1 MEYISEEKN
10 ENDNEIVNEE
20 SHEEEEVEEEEEKE
34 AFLTLISDK
43 NEEEDEDEDKKSGKG
58 LSNYKL
64 KFSRESIHNSNN
76 NIVNKNAS
84 KKRFRFERLSTINL
98 KRTEK
103 KNYTILFQNSASL
116 NNENINYPLEDLKP
130 VPIIISSVKELI
142 YLYITE
148 DERDFLLK
156 KLDTNNYYAIREEE
170 IKNPLKIFLPLYYQ
184 KLFKNQGC
192 LGKRLQISLSE
203 KMKDIKP
210 NFTIA
215 IEMDEKFKN
224 NEIVKEQSS
233 KFKMI
238 KKDILKHLD
247 KNKVGIITYDP
258 FSKIKI
264 RENNKKGKDPL
275 PKWAVSLKKQFV
287 DDISESESDNLSN
300 NNNDNLEDDEGK
312 FNVKFYRR
320 LSISKNNINENEK
333 LKNEEEENKK
343 IEKIFN
349 NSFNSAEDEDEEHKN
364 DLPYKNYIKKLF
376 YPKLNDFTKNIIED
390 CLRNEHTF
398 GKIDFEKFICLIEFF
413 IGLFSGIQVKYDID
427 ELGFLNMDFYASEKI
442 YMNMAEIF
450 HYQVQFRIRDISY
463 HENEEEHKKP
473 NLIELNTK
481 QYHEYDLNKIEY
493 FPPSTSFIGELS
505 NKFRRYGVNDN
516 YHLCN
521 ECEKY
526 FSKNKIEKF
535 PCNSSVF
542 RFIDKTRLLIM
553 TLQGIIDINYLEKK
567 ITMGNDEENDD
578 DEKQNK
584 IFKATMILR
593 NEELI
598 DEIKDLFVFKSY
610 LNPIPTSK
618 SRRLNNI
625 FRNAFGE
632 AIGYYYIW
640 ISHYLSWILFPSI
653 IGLLLEIILF
663 IFNCNNIY
671 YYIYIPFLVL
681 IIIWGFYYTR
691 DWDYFQKFYNHIW
704 GIDSFQAEITN
715 LYDDN
720 YSQVSYVIF
729 LGIKIPII
737 DKCYS
742 LVINCISIILVF
754 CSSLFIMSV
763 NVGIFQ
769 LHKKNFFLNTYLN
782 RFSTYIGLSSL
793 SRYTLP
799 IIIYIIREIF
809 SVIFYKF
816 SETLANLEKP
826 TDKEE
831 YEEIVT
837 KKRLTLEFV
846 NYNFNLYYIAFYK
859 KFYNTCENNDCFLE
873 LRKQI
878 ILILISNIFSVIAQF
893 IYRIIYL
900 RKNKKNFE
908 IRIMQNFNKN
918 DNIIEKFKYYTR
930 TQFIEEDIQKLI
942 MPIIFS
948 FGYII
953 QFGICCPIS
962 FAFMLILVL
971 FSRITNGISMIY
983 LFYVKAI
990 HISKGLTVY
999 NKTQFLLV
1007 FIGIFSNLGILFYTK
1022 NNSDKEF
1029 SLIYKLF
1036 IALIIQNGVLIIY
1049 FVFNIDRLPFWFRYK
1064 ENIMIKYLKK
1074 FGVAKYDKK
1083 NKIENKLEKFKK

>member
-1 MEYISEEKN
+1 MEDISEEKN
-10 ENDNEIVNEE
+10 ENDYENENEE
-20 SHEEEEVEEEEEKE
+20 SNSDDNEEEEEEKE
-34 AFLTLISDK
+34 MSASSKTDK
-43 NEEEDEDEDKKSGKG
+43 NEDEDEEKENKKG
-58 LSNYKL
+58 LSGLKL
-64 KFSRESIHNSNN
+64 RFSRENIKKSSNNISNSNQN
-76 NIVNKNAS
+76 
-84 KKRFRFERLSTINL
+84 KKRLRFERLSTINL

-103 KNYTILFQNSASL
+103 KNYTILFQNSSSL

-130 VPIIISSVKELI
+130 IPIIISSQKELI
-142 YLYITE
+142 YLYVTE

-184 KLFKNQGC
+184 KLFKNKGC
-192 LGKRLQISLSE
+192 LGKRLEISLSD

-224 NEIVKEQSS
+224 NEVVKEQSS
-233 KFKMI
+233 KYVMV

-247 KNKVGIITYDP
+247 INKAGIISYDP
-258 FSKIKI
+258 FSKIKF
-264 RENNKKGKDPL
+264 RENNKLGKEPL
-275 PKWAVSLKKQFV
+275 PKWAVSLKKQYI
-287 DDISESESDNLSN
+287 DDISESETDNLSDYN
-300 NNNDNLEDDEGK
+300 NNNDDEDDEGK
-312 FNVKFYRR
+312 FNIRFYRKYS
-320 LSISKNNINENEK
+320 LSKKNVNSDN
-333 LKNEEEENKK
+333 
-343 IEKIFN
+343 IFN
-349 NSFNSAEDEDEEHKN
+349 NSVNSDEDEDNEEKAE
-364 DLPYKNYIKKLF
+364 LPYKNYIKKLF
-376 YPKLNDFTKNIIED
+376 YPKLNDFTKNIIES
-390 CLRNEHTF
+390 CFNNEHTF

-413 IGLFSGIQVKYDID
+413 VGLFSGIQVKYDID

-463 HENEEEHKKP
+463 KDTEHNKKP

-505 NKFRRYGVNDN
+505 NKFRRYGMNDN

-521 ECEKY
+521 ECEKF

-535 PCNSSVF
+535 SCNSSVF

-553 TLQGIIDINYLEKK
+553 TLQGIIDMNYLEKK
-567 ITMGNDEENDD
+567 ISMGNDEENED

-598 DEIKDLFVFKSY
+598 DEIKGLFSFITY
-610 LNPIPTSK
+610 LNPLTTSK
-618 SRRLNNI
+618 NKRLNNI
-625 FRNAFGE
+625 FRIAFGE
-632 AIGYYYIW
+632 ALGYYYTW
-640 ISHYLSWILFPSI
+640 VSHYLSWILFPSI
-653 IGLLLEIILF
+653 LGLILEIILF
-663 IFNCNNIY
+663 MFDCSEM
-671 YYIYIPFLVL
+671 YYIYIPFLIL
-681 IIIWGFYYTR
+681 IILWGFYYVR

-720 YSQVSYVIF
+720 YSKVSYVIF

-737 DKCYS
+737 DKFYS
-742 LVINCISIILVF
+742 LAINCLSIILLF
-754 CSSLFIMSV
+754 FSSLFIMMV

-769 LHKKNFFLNTYLN
+769 LHKKNFFLNIYIN
-782 RFSTYIGLSSL
+782 RFSSYIGLSSYI
-793 SRYTLP
+793 RKYALP

-809 SVIFYKF
+809 SIIFYKF
-816 SETLANLEKP
+816 SETLANLERP

-878 ILILISNIFSVIAQF
+878 ILILISNIFSVITQF

-900 RKNKKNFE
+900 QKNKKNFE
-908 IRIMQNFNKN
+908 IRIMQKVKINSNS
-918 DNIIEKFKYYTR
+918 IEKFKYYTR
-930 TQFIEEDIQKLI
+930 EQFTEEDIQKLI

-962 FAFMLILVL
+962 FTFMLILVL

-983 LFYVKAI
+983 LFYVKTI

-1007 FIGIFSNLGILFYTK
+1007 FVGIFSNLGILFYTK
-1022 NNSDKEF
+1022 NNSDKDF
-1029 SLIYKLF
+1029 SLISKLF
-1036 IALIIQNGVLIIY
+1036 ITLFIQNGILIIY
-1049 FVFNIDRLPFWFRYK
+1049 FIFNIDRLPFWFRYK
-1064 ENIMIKYLKK
+1064 ENIILKYLKK

-1083 NKIENKLEKFKK
+1083 NKIDNKLEKLK